1 MKKLL
6 RAIPVLFIL
15 MPGIHLDAQE
25 TMLQYDLKQGEIY
38 VLDVEIQQ
46 RTSSESVQTEE
57 ISLSSHSLLEF
68 QVDSVMP
75 GETYHMTV
83 RYRDLRL
90 SMIAPGLDIA
100 FNSEDRSSPTLT
112 AMLDS
117 LESGNF
123 QIAVN
128 SQGELTSVGG
138 LDPVFISLSST
149 PEEEYSEHQ
158 VVLQTL
164 EEVYGPDSFRSL
176 AGLFLTVYP
185 VLPSMTNWTRDV
197 IYFFNTRP
205 VQMSSSYS
213 FARSTESFHVI
224 QGLGML
230 NSSTGFEEETG
241 LGRVESTVS
250 GSQTFDFQMDRNTGW
265 LKRCVSRQRVVIQ
278 TTILSSETLPEGLKI
293 PSYTETLF
301 EVSGYREIK

>member
-1 MKKLL
+1 MKAVFKG
-6 RAIPVLFIL
+6 IFIL
-15 MPGIHLDAQE
+15 AILLPAGQVNAQE
-25 TMLQYDLKQGEIY
+25 TLLRYDLKQGETF

-46 RTSSESVQTEE
+46 RTSSESVETEE

-68 QVDSVMP
+68 RVDSVVP
-75 GETYHMTV
+75 GEAYHMSV

-100 FNSEDRSSPTLT
+100 FNSEDLSNPTLT

-117 LESGNF
+117 LESGSF
-123 QIAVN
+123 QITIDRR
-128 SQGELTSVGG
+128 GELTSVGG
-138 LDPVFISLSST
+138 LDPAFISRSST
-149 PEEEYSEHQ
+149 PEEAFSEQQ

-185 VLPSMTNWTRDV
+185 VLPSMTNWTNDM

-205 VQMSSSYS
+205 VQMAGSYNL
-213 FARSTESFHVI
+213 ARSTESYHVI

-230 NSSTGFEEETG
+230 NSSSGFEEETG

-265 LKRCVSRQRVVIQ
+265 LNRCVSRQRVLIQ
-278 TTILSSETLPEGLKI
+278 TTILSSPSLPEGLKI
-293 PSYTETLF
+293 PSYTETFF
-301 EVSGYREIK
+301 EVTGYRGKE